1 MAINKLSLPLPVT
14 QTQEPAE
21 TALAVM
27 GNLCRCTQD
36 RVADTWKFRV
46 EHWEQGGWATHDA
59 TRVGVGNA
67 YLNTSVPSLNSWQ
80 ATSHLLR
87 EKSSV
92 KVLVTQLCLTLCNS
106 MAYSPPGPS
115 VHEDPPGK
123 NSAMPSSR
131 GSSWTR
137 DWTQVSC
144 IAGRF
149 FTIWATRCF
158 K

>member
-1 MAINKLSLPLPVT
+1 MAISKLSLPLPVT

-21 TALAVM
+21 TALEVM

-36 RVADTWKFRV
+36 RVADICKFRV

-59 TRVGVGNA
+59 RRMGVENA

-80 ATSHLLR
+80 ATSHFLR

-92 KVLVTQLCLTLCNS
+92 QVLVTQSCLTLCNPT
-106 MAYSPPGPS
+106 AYSLLGPI
-115 VHEDPPGK
+115 HEDSPGK
-123 NSAMPSSR
+123 ISAMPSSR
-131 GSSWTR
+131 GSFWPR

-149 FTIWATRCF
+149 FTIWVTRCF

>member
-1 MAINKLSLPLPVT
+1 MAISKLSLPLPVT
-14 QTQEPAE
+14 QTQKPAE

-36 RVADTWKFRV
+36 RVADICKFKV
-46 EHWEQGGWATHDA
+46 ECWEQGGWATHDA
-59 TRVGVGNA
+59 RIVGDGNSC
-67 YLNTSVPSLNSWQ
+67 LGTSIPSLNSRQ
-80 ATSHLLR
+80 ATRHYLR

-92 KVLVTQLCLTLCNS
+92 KVLVTQSFLTLCNP
-106 MAYSPPGPS
+106 MAYSPPGHS
-115 VHEDPPGK
+115 VHEDSPGK

-131 GSSWTR
+131 GSSWPR

-144 IAGRF
+144 ITGRF
-149 FTIWATRCF
+149 FTIWTTRYF